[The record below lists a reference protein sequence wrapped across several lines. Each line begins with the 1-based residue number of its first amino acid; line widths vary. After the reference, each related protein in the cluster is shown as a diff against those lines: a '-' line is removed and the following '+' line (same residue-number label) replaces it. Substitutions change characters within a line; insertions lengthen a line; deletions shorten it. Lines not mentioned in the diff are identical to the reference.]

1 MREIPKVPGLRVM
14 CPEDCRYRNKLA
26 PFCGYCLPEIMKQ
39 LGIRQKKKEGTD
51 GGEEKRDRQTEN
63 QSIGEA

>member
-1 MREIPKVPGLRVM
+1 MGYLWEYPKIK
-14 CPEDCRYRNKLA
+14 CPENCRYRDRLA

-39 LGIRQKKKEGTD
+39 LGIRQKKKEKAD
-51 GGEEKRDRQTEN
+51 GGEEKRDRQAEN